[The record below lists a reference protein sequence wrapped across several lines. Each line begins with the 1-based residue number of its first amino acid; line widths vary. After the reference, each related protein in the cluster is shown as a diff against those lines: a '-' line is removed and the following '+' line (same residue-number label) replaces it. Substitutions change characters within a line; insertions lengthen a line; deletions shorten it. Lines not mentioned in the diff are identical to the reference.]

1 MLSWHWVYYLRKIVN
16 VLTVTSILTLS
27 LTNLNFKIEHANISK
42 GKDSN
47 FIYFSASDNAR
58 GDVGGGGT
66 PLYQLYKYVRPQRV
80 WFLHSNLDMSII
92 LRRSHFFIIIK
103 KKINKSPLQLMFK
116 VI

>member
-1 MLSWHWVYYLRKIVN
+1 MLYWHWVYLRKIVN
-16 VLTVTSILTLS
+16 VLRVTSILTLS

-80 WFLHSNLDMSII
+80 WFFGCVGH
-92 LRRSHFFIIIK
+92 K
-103 KKINKSPLQLMFK
+103 
-116 VI
+116 